1 MSNRAQRRAAA
12 RQEQRENA
20 EMMASGYFQ
29 AKVREAAIKQ
39 KKLTQLERNGIT
51 AEDLAKNYKLGYNA
65 ALKWNSEY
73 LQPFF
78 YSAIAIAAKRT
89 LKFGQERTLRL
100 MHCVQQVM
108 LEEIA
113 KEDILERAKEETG
126 IDVKAW
132 YESCEI
138 F

>member
-1 MSNRAQRRAAA
+1 
-12 RQEQRENA
+12 
-20 EMMASGYFQ
+20 
-29 AKVREAAIKQ
+29 
-39 KKLTQLERNGIT
+39 
-51 AEDLAKNYKLGYNA
+51 
-65 ALKWNSEY
+65 
-73 LQPFF
+73 
-78 YSAIAIAAKRT
+78 
-89 LKFGQERTLRL
+89 